1 MTSIPIVDTHM
12 HLWDPAH
19 LSYAWLKE
27 VQVLNRP
34 FLLADYQRAMDSHQ
48 VAKMVFVQC
57 EADQDQ
63 YVQEAEWVAALA
75 KEDPRIAAIVPWFTK
90 PVSIKSP
97 IIPADIFPS
106 PAISVN
112 S

>member
-12 HLWDPAH
+12 HLWDPEY
-19 LSYAWLKE
+19 LSYAWLEE

-63 YVQEAEWVAALA
+63 YVQEAEWVLVGRACCG
-75 KEDPRIAAIVPWFTK
+75 VPD
-90 PVSIKSP
+90 VHH
-97 IIPADIFPS
+97 AD
-106 PAISVN
+106 VH
-112 S
+112 